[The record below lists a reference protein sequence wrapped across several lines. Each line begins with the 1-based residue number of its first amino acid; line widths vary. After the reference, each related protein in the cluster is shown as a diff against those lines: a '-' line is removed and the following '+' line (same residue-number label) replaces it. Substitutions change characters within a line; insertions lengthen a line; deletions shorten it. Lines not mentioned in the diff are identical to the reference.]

1 MDAQKEVILRLN
13 KLTKNFGGLTAVNN
27 VSLDIHRGVIHG
39 LIGPNGSG
47 KTTLINTVTGIY
59 KASGGSIIFKDK
71 EIKGLR
77 SRLIS
82 ELGISRTFQIS
93 RIFSRMTVLE
103 NLLVVAPKGGIKEN
117 VEKAMQLLKQVG
129 LEENYK
135 KIASSLPYGQR
146 KLLEFA
152 RAVMTE
158 PELIFLDEPTAS
170 LAPESAKVVR
180 DLILNLAKESSKTF
194 FIATHNLYEAEILC
208 DRVAIINRGNILA
221 VGKPKELKEMMK
233 GETYT
238 IIRFQEWN
246 NEVENFLETNN
257 YKISDLVQEERKIQI
272 KLKDIEK
279 ETPPLIKKLIENNYN
294 IVEVFHERPSLE
306 KIYLELVERETNGGV
321 K

>member
-1 MDAQKEVILRLN
+1 MNSHNNTLVFYKCEKDYLR
-13 KLTKNFGGLTAVNN
+13 A
-27 VSLDIHRGVIHG
+27 
-39 LIGPNGSG
+39 
-47 KTTLINTVTGIY
+47 
-59 KASGGSIIFKDK
+59 
-71 EIKGLR
+71 
-77 SRLIS
+77 
-82 ELGISRTFQIS
+82 
-93 RIFSRMTVLE
+93 
-103 NLLVVAPKGGIKEN
+103 
-117 VEKAMQLLKQVG
+117 
-129 LEENYK
+129 
-135 KIASSLPYGQR
+135 
-146 KLLEFA
+146 
-152 RAVMTE
+152 
-158 PELIFLDEPTAS
+158 
-170 LAPESAKVVR
+170 
-180 DLILNLAKESSKTF
+180 LNLAKESNKTF

-238 IIRFQEWN
+238 IIRFQEWS

-257 YKISDLVQEERKIQI
+257 YKISNLVQEERKIQI

>member
-1 MDAQKEVILRLN
+1 MSSSEFAVETTR
-13 KLTKNFGGLTAVNN
+13 LTKDFDSLRAVNEIDLTIKK
-27 VSLDIHRGVIHG
+27 SEIFG
-39 LIGPNGSG
+39 LLGPNGAG
-47 KTTLINTVTGIY
+47 KTTTIRLLSGMLIPTFGKAKVLGMDSVEKSLQIREKTGLLTETPSIY
-59 KASGGSIIFKDK
+59 D
-71 EIKGLR
+71 
-77 SRLIS
+77 RLS
-82 ELGISRTFQIS
+82 VR
-93 RIFSRMTVLE
+93 E
-103 NLLVVAPKGGIKEN
+103 NLTFFGRIYGVKSEDIQKNIK
-117 VEKAMQLLKQVG
+117 
-129 LEENYK
+129 
-135 KIASSLPYGQR
+135 
-146 KLLEFA
+146 KLLEIFDLEERIDSKAGTLSKGMKQKVAIA
-152 RAVMTE
+152 RTLIHD

-170 LAPESAKVVR
+170 LAPESAKIVR
-180 DLILNLAKESSKTF
+180 DLILNLAKESNKTF

-257 YKISDLVQEERKIQI
+257 YKISNLVQEERKIQI